1 MLARMPAS
9 SAAQGEFQGALGAAL
24 GPRNVLLCVALA
36 LLAWLP
42 AVRAS
47 GWSFDDAEAIVGNP
61 VVERSLPALAAFE
74 RDYWEHLSRA
84 GHYRPIAVL
93 SLRLDRWLYGD
104 AVWGFHLTNVLL
116 HAVVVGLAGVLLIL
130 LGAERKRGV
139 GFGLALFAVHP
150 ALADSVAWISG
161 RTSLLSALGGLSA
174 AVWIALLAVP
184 FRTLTVM
191 RTLLAVGGACA
202 GLAFALLSK
211 EDALVFAPVLVA
223 VALVHSRRMAWSSA
237 AGCALALLIYGALR
251 AQVYGSPLPS
261 APHAPL
267 AAADWH
273 ERLLV
278 GGRAALEALR
288 IVAAPVG
295 YPPNY
300 ERAPEFTNVSA
311 TLGVLGWCAWL
322 ALAASGAIALRRSS
336 TTRPV
341 AAFSALF
348 AALAMLPWMQ
358 LVPAGVLFA
367 PRLVYL
373 PMLLA
378 LPLVEQLAARTFAGN
393 ARWIPRALLALAVA
407 GAWQRSAVYSDRAS
421 YWRETARWVPRDA
434 RAHNELGL
442 AAEEDNEPARAKEH
456 WRRALE
462 LDPGYGRPWSNL
474 GRLDFEAGDFAGAE
488 QSFARATQLGPA
500 NPVAWINL
508 GSARLR
514 LQDWNG
520 AASAYARACELA
532 PGNASAWRGRARA
545 ELERGELGAA
555 REAVARARELDP
567 QDAAARE
574 LEQRIAARNAR

>member
-1 MLARMPAS
+1 MLAHMPAS
-9 SAAQGEFQGALGAAL
+9 HAAQGATQGALGAAL
-24 GPRNVLLCVALA
+24 GPRQVLVCVALA

-42 AVRAS
+42 ALRAS
-47 GWSFDDAEAIVGNP
+47 GWSFDDAEALVGNP
-61 VVERSLPALAAFE
+61 IVERSLPALAAFE
-74 RDYWEHLSRA
+74 RDYWEHRGRA

-104 AVWGFHLTNVLL
+104 APWGFHLTNVLL
-116 HAVVVGLAGVLLIL
+116 HAAVVGLAGVLLIL
-130 LGAERKRGV
+130 LGEGRRRGV
-139 GFGLALFAVHP
+139 GLGLALFAVHP

-161 RTSLLSALGGLSA
+161 RTSLLSALGGLCA

-184 FRTLTVM
+184 FRELT
-191 RTLLAVGGACA
+191 RTRVLLAVGGSSA

-223 VALVHSRRMAWSSA
+223 IALVHSRRLAWSCA
-237 AGCALALLIYGALR
+237 AGCALALLAYGALR
-251 AQVYGSPLPS
+251 AQLYGSPLPS

-267 AAADWH
+267 AAALWH
-273 ERLLV
+273 ERVLV
-278 GGRAALEALR
+278 GGRAVLEALR
-288 IVAAPVG
+288 LVAAPVG

-300 ERAPEFTNVSA
+300 ERAPGFAEASA
-311 TLGVLGWCAWL
+311 TLGVLGWSVWL
-322 ALAASGAIALRRSS
+322 ALAASGAVALLRASVA
-336 TTRPV
+336 RPL

-367 PRLVYL
+367 PRLLYL
-373 PMLLA
+373 PLLLA
-378 LPLVEQLAARTFAGN
+378 LPLLERLAARTLASS
-393 ARWIPRALLALAVA
+393 ARWIPRALPALAIA

-421 YWRETARWVPRDA
+421 YWRETARWVPGDA

-442 AAEEDNEPARAKEH
+442 AAEERGEPARAKEH

-474 GRLDFEAGDFAGAE
+474 GRLDFEAGAFATAAE
-488 QSFARATQLGPA
+488 SFARATQLGPA

-514 LQDWNG
+514 LEEWND

-532 PGNASAWRGRARA
+532 PGNAAAWRGRARA
-545 ELERGELGAA
+545 ELERGELDAA
-555 REAVARARELDP
+555 RQAVARARELDP
-567 QDAAARE
+567 QDPAARE
-574 LEQRIAARNAR
+574 LERRIAARDAR